1 MTITAG
7 LKKGGVL
14 IVNAD
19 DEHLCKARS
28 NKNYKVVTF
37 GMRRGVIK
45 PEGLTWDENSCA
57 CFSIGRTKFQLNVPG
72 VHNLY
77 NALAAIAVGL
87 AFRVPK
93 ARIASAL
100 NAFRGTSMRM
110 DVKSANGFKI
120 VSDCYNANPSSTK
133 MALLTIGNMSKVNR
147 RIAVLGDMLE
157 LGKES
162 RNLHEQIGTM
172 VPEANF
178 DILVTVGEMAKFF
191 VKGAKSRGMR
201 SVFHFSNVQ
210 EVIDFLIDTVSEGDV
225 LLVKGSR
232 GMKMEQVVEA
242 LLQATPIFKE

>member
-1 MTITAG
+1 
-7 LKKGGVL
+7 
-14 IVNAD
+14 
-19 DEHLCKARS
+19 
-28 NKNYKVVTF
+28 
-37 GMRRGVIK
+37 
-45 PEGLTWDENSCA
+45 
-57 CFSIGRTKFQLNVPG
+57 
-72 VHNLY
+72 
-77 NALAAIAVGL
+77 
-87 AFRVPK
+87 
-93 ARIASAL
+93 
-100 NAFRGTSMRM
+100 M